1 MNSRTSNLFAAFPPI
16 LFIVFAA
23 VLFSTGGLFIK
34 LTDLSAF
41 EISGGR
47 SLVAAATVAL
57 LVGRAAF
64 RLNPVTILAAIV
76 YALLLLLFVVAN
88 KLTTAA
94 NAIFLQ
100 FTAPV
105 YVLIFEP
112 LFFKERFRPRDLFT
126 VFACVGGMSLF
137 FIGTE
142 ASRDWLG
149 NLTALASGL
158 FFAAFMLLMRN
169 ERANRA
175 ASVVYG
181 NLLLAVIAAP
191 TLLAGASR
199 WGMTDSLVVLYLGVM
214 QIGVAYWFFTKGFE
228 RGVRSLEAGIV
239 GYIEPVLNPLWV
251 FVFIGERPGVWAL
264 IGGAI
269 ICGAIILHTFVDARR
284 KQHARREKATTD
296 GVAASS

>member
-1 MNSRTSNLFAAFPPI
+1 MNSRTSNPPHAFAPV

-34 LTDLSAF
+34 LTELSAF

-57 LVGRAAF
+57 LAGRAAF

-76 YALLLLLFVVAN
+76 YALLLLLFVIAN

-105 YVLIFEP
+105 YVMIFEP
-112 LFFKERFRPRDLFT
+112 LFFKERFRPRDLLT
-126 VFACVGGMSLF
+126 VVACIGGMSLF
-137 FIGTE
+137 FVGAE

-149 NLTALASGL
+149 NLAALTSGL
-158 FFAAFMLLMRN
+158 FFAAFMLLMRS

-181 NLLLAVIAAP
+181 NLLLALIAIP
-191 TLLAGASR
+191 TLLAGASG
-199 WGMTDSLVVLYLGVM
+199 WGVSDSLVVLYLGAV

-251 FVFIGERPGVWAL
+251 FVFIGERPGMWAL
-264 IGGAI
+264 VGGAI
-269 ICGAIILHTFVDARR
+269 IIGAIVLHTLFDVKRKRHADA
-284 KQHARREKATTD
+284 
-296 GVAASS
+296 AAVS